1 MTEREDE
8 RLDQAVRGALLRRDP
23 GPAPVGLRERVANL
37 PEAETASTTRTQR
50 LSRAAIPALGLAAAI
65 LLLVIAT
72 PLLAP
77 RGVGPGASAEP
88 GTTFDPSLKGP
99 GLVAPPL
106 IEAEG
111 LVVLGLLIAGAIVLA
126 VAPAG
131 PRRAGA
137 VLVALL
143 ILGFGGSQ
151 ILLTHA
157 VTGPVASSGGI
168 GVLNVEQTEPGGGR
182 HPVYITAAP
191 GEPFSFGFS
200 VQNEGPLPIRLEGV
214 VADPA
219 EQDPR
224 IVGYPTLRA
233 VWATGAIDG
242 DIVDPRL
249 PFAGANLAPDSYVY
263 LWLVG
268 TAPRCAF
275 GPAFDAAATGVT
287 DLVGMP
293 VLRVEYKRP
302 RAAPNCR
309 HRPPVTTCS
318 SRTRR
323 TCPPQP

>member
-23 GPAPVGLRERVANL
+23 GPAPIALRERVANL

-182 HPVYITAAP
+182 YPVYITAAP

-219 EQDPR
+219 EQDPH
-224 IVGYPTLRA
+224 VGYPTLRA

-275 GPAFDAAATGVT
+275 GPASDAAATGVT

-293 VLRVEYKRP
+293 VLRVEYKVLGLP
-302 RAAPNCR
+302 RTAAIDLPFEILQPYQAN
-309 HRPPVTTCS
+309 
-318 SRTRR
+318 
-323 TCPPQP
+323 CPPQP